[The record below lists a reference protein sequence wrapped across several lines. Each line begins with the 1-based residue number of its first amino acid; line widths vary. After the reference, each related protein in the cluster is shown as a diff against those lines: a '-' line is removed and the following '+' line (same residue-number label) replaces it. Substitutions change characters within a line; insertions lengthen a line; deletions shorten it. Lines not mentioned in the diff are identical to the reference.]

1 MYGFEDIFPVC
12 AYQLP
17 RNNTIYPFFITSP
30 NFASGRPPSER
41 ITSHTEITFVTSLKS
56 KNHKSGTHITQLLQV
71 RLPPK
76 VHHIPKDLLIE
87 HLQVSRCIAK
97 QDLLHFVCSFLH
109 AGKLKR
115 SHLSLHCCKYVLDRT
130 EFGSMGRRIYHIYGL
145 VLHNSH
151 NE

>member
-12 AYQLP
+12 SYQLP
-17 RNNTIYPFFITSP
+17 LNNTIYPFFITSP
-30 NFASGRPPSER
+30 NFVSDRPPSER

-56 KNHKSGTHITQLLQV
+56 KNHKSGTHITQLLHV
-71 RLPPK
+71 CLPPK
-76 VHHIPKDLLIE
+76 IHHIPKDLLIE